1 GNLTLYV
8 VAFRQGQQAFQSVL
22 SAIGGMYEDNLYMS
36 NLWSYLAIPTGNGT
50 AKDPP
55 ALPAA
60 AEAGIRFQGVGF
72 RYPGQEKWAL
82 RGIVVLG
89 RRGQGL
95 GRVAPTGAGKPTFI
109 TLLPRL
115 YEPTEGRILLDGRD
129 LREWPADQLLRR
141 IGVIFQDFNQYQ
153 LKLRENVGVGS
164 VEHMEDEVRLRR
176 AIEHGGGKEG
186 GAGLGAGLGTPVGR
200 GVRGGAARA
209 GGAW

>member
-1 GNLTLYV
+1 
-8 VAFRQGQQAFQSVL
+8 
-22 SAIGGMYEDNLYMS
+22 GGMDAS
-36 NLWSYLAIPTGNGT
+36 GRG
-50 AKDPP
+50 
-55 ALPAA
+55 
-60 AEAGIRFQGVGF
+60 GRGVG
-72 RYPGQEKWAL
+72 
-82 RGIVVLG
+82 RGG
-89 RRGQGL
+89 T
-95 GRVAPTGAGKPTFI
+95 TGAGKPPSTK
-109 TLLPRL
+109 LLPRL

-129 LREWPADQLLRR
+129 LREWPAGQLLRR